1 MTTPIRTQARIAG
14 ALYLLCIAAGFFAEL
29 SVRAKLIVWH
39 DPAATASRIMAS
51 PMLFRMGFFAD
62 LAAMALGVVIAVIL
76 YNLLKPVSRS
86 LALLDL
92 VMAVLSNIISI
103 CGAVFLFAPL
113 KILGAGDLFAAFA
126 PAQLQA
132 LALGSLQIYEL
143 SYSLNLI
150 FFGLD
155 CLIAGYLMFRSGY
168 FPKVLGVLLPIAGLC
183 YITNSI
189 VNFMP
194 AGFGEGLFPWV
205 LMPSLLAET
214 SLALWLLIVGVNAAK
229 WSAYGRPGVAGG
241 VMGVSG

>member
-1 MTTPIRTQARIAG
+1 MTPSIRTKARIAG
-14 ALYLLCIAAGFFAEL
+14 VLYLLCIAAGFFAEL
-29 SVRAKLIVWH
+29 SVRAKLIVWG
-39 DPAATASRIMAS
+39 DPAETASRILAS
-51 PMLFRMGFFAD
+51 PTLFRMGFFAD
-62 LAAMALGVVIAVIL
+62 LTAMAFGVVIAVIL
-76 YNLLKPVSRS
+76 YELLKPVSRG

-113 KILGAGDLFAAFA
+113 KILGGGGHFAAFA

-132 LALGSLQIYEL
+132 LAMGSLQLYEL

-150 FFGLD
+150 FFGFD

-183 YITNSI
+183 YITNSV

-194 AGFGEGLFPWV
+194 DGFGAGLFPWV
-205 LMPSLLAET
+205 LMPSLVAET
-214 SLALWLLIVGVNAAK
+214 SLALWLVIVGVNAAK
-229 WSAYGRPGVAGG
+229 WSAYGRPGVAGA
-241 VMGVSG
+241 VIFE